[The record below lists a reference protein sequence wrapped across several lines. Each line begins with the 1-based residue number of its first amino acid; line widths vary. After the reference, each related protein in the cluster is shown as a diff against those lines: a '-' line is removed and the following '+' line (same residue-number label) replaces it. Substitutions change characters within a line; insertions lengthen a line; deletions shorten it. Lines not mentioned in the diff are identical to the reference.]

1 MKLNFC
7 VVCGSKDDLHQHHIE
22 PIVYSNKKR
31 NKSRKVL
38 DINKP
43 LKECSTFEIFAY
55 LFDEGFISED
65 DTITVCSYHHN
76 LLHGVMKYQ
85 KIQHTE
91 LIKEGQKKAREKGV
105 KFGRPS
111 RITPILIDQVKE
123 MRRNGIGIRRIAKNI
138 GGGVGTVYKCI
149 GSNHSGK
156 KPLDP

>member
-7 VVCGSKDDLHQHHIE
+7 VVCGTKEDLHQHHIE

-38 DINKP
+38 DVNKP

-76 LLHGVMKYQ
+76 LIHGVMKYQ
-85 KIQHTE
+85 KNQQGE
-91 LIKEGQKKAREKGV
+91 MIKEGQKRARENGI

-111 RITPILIDQVKE
+111 KITPILIDQVRE
-123 MRRNGIGIRRIAKNI
+123 MRRNGVGIKRIAKNTELGI
-138 GGGVGTVYKCI
+138 GTVYKL
-149 GSNHSGK
+149 
-156 KPLDP
+156 LDK